1 MSVNM
6 ANRVYVFDVDGTLT
20 PARESMQPEFEAWF
34 LDFCSKNDVF
44 LVSGSDRPKTLEQ
57 VGPQVYDVCLGV
69 YQCNGNEHWYRN
81 RRVKSNGWKPSY
93 ELKHYLN
100 TKLHHSPYPFKTDN
114 HVEVRTGMI
123 NFSTVGRDAN
133 QQQRQAYYEWDKKHK
148 EREHIADELNRK
160 FKELYASI
168 GGHIS
173 IDIYPKGAD
182 KSQIIKD
189 FEGVYDYIHFF
200 GDRTEHGGND
210 YSIALVIQLG
220 NLGKVNQVESWQ
232 HTWDLLKE
240 F

>member
-1 MSVNM
+1 MTNPVF
-6 ANRVYVFDVDGTLT
+6 VFDVDGTLT
-20 PARESMQPEFEAWF
+20 PARQTIDPEFESWF
-34 LDFCSKNDVF
+34 YNFCQNNPVF

-57 VGPQVYDVCLGV
+57 VGQRVYDACLGV

-93 ELKHYLN
+93 ELKHYLQN
-100 TKLHHSPYPFKTDN
+100 KLHHSKYPFKTDN
-114 HVEVRTGMI
+114 HIEVRTGMI

-133 QQQRQAYYEWDKKHK
+133 QQQRQAYYEWDNKHK

-160 FKELYASI
+160 FGELYASI

-200 GDRTEHGGND
+200 GDRTQHGGND

-220 NLGKVNQVESWQ
+220 ELGKVHQVE
-232 HTWDLLKE
+232 TWEDTWKTLKDL
-240 F
+240 

>member
-1 MSVNM
+1 MTNPVF
-6 ANRVYVFDVDGTLT
+6 VFDVDGTLT
-20 PARESMQPEFEAWF
+20 PARQTIDPEFESWF
-34 LDFCSKNDVF
+34 YNFCQNNPVF

-57 VGPQVYDVCLGV
+57 VGQRIYDACLGV
-69 YQCNGNEHWYRN
+69 YQCNGNEHWYHN
-81 RRVKSNGWKPSY
+81 RRVKTNGWKPSY
-93 ELKHYLN
+93 ELKHYLQN
-100 TKLHHSPYPFKTDN
+100 KLHHSKYPFKTDN
-114 HVEVRTGMI
+114 HIEMRTGMI

>member
-1 MSVNM
+1 MTNAVF
-6 ANRVYVFDVDGTLT
+6 VFDVDGTLT
-20 PARESMQPEFEAWF
+20 PARQTIDPEFESWF
-34 LDFCSKNDVF
+34 FDFCQNNPVF

-57 VGPQVYDVCLGV
+57 VGQRVYDACLGV

-93 ELKHYLN
+93 ELKHYLQN
-100 TKLHHSPYPFKTDN
+100 KLHHSKYPFKTDN
-114 HVEVRTGMI
+114 HTEVRTGMI

-160 FKELYASI
+160 FRELYASI

-189 FEGVYDYIHFF
+189 FEGVYDHIHFF

-210 YSIALVIQLG
+210 YSLALVIE
-220 NLGKVNQVESWQ
+220 LGKLGDVHRVESWQ